1 MSNYQLLNNVEHR
14 SIRVITRRGARFGD
28 NVMFAP
34 TFPAEMRAVQA
45 HYPILLHRP
54 SETERFIPIA
64 LFGFEAGE
72 NLFLEGDSW
81 RAAYIPV
88 AIRRQPFAVASQRRN
103 PAAAGEPVIAIDL
116 DSPRVSESEGTP
128 LFREH
133 GGNSE
138 YLEEVATL
146 LEATRTGHERSA
158 ALVSALLEHELIEG
172 ITLDITLEDRS
183 RNQLQGMYAVNDTR
197 LQQLDASAL
206 GELNRAGFLLPAYMM
221 LASQSQLG
229 RLVEQRN
236 VRLGGG

>member
-28 NVMFAP
+28 KRDV
-34 TFPAEMRAVQA
+34 RADIPGRDAGVQA

-72 NLFLEGDSW
+72 TCSW
-81 RAAYIPV
+81 RATRGAPPTS
-88 AIRRQPFAVASQRRN
+88 RSPSGGKPFAVASQRRN